1 MTFFNPYKVDIIWKL
16 KTQIS
21 RLKSA
26 FQMKL
31 TVISSVLP
39 ASTKQKNDPERH
51 QKIAFKIRHSKLKR
65 VSKSHQN
72 VIAIEQITKEN

>member
-39 ASTKQKNDPERH
+39 ASAKQKNDPERH
-51 QKIAFKIRHSKLKR
+51 QKITF
-65 VSKSHQN
+65 
-72 VIAIEQITKEN
+72 

>member
-51 QKIAFKIRHSKLKR
+51 QKITF
-65 VSKSHQN
+65 
-72 VIAIEQITKEN
+72 